1 MLRTSL
7 WCVAILA
14 LLNGCATYPAVNHER
29 MQTLPRQYA
38 EFDAKLAWEVKS
50 LGESTVID
58 GFITN
63 IRYYEMDD
71 VEIWVTSL
79 DVDGKETQRAVD
91 FVHMLK
97 ENESAAFKLKIPK
110 VVSGTKLH
118 FMYKYIGQEGGD
130 SGDSMSWR
138 QSFDSVVP

>member
-1 MLRTSL
+1 MQ
-7 WCVAILA
+7 A
-14 LLNGCATYPAVNHER
+14 LPQHYR
-29 MQTLPRQYA
+29 
-38 EFDAKLAWEVKS
+38 EFDAQLAWEVKS
-50 LGESTVID
+50 LGDSTVID
-58 GFITN
+58 GVIKN

-79 DVDGKETQRAVD
+79 NADGKEAQRAVD

-110 VVSGTKLH
+110 VASGTKLH
-118 FMYKYIGQEGGD
+118 FMYKYIAQEGGD

-138 QSFDSVVP
+138 QTFDSVVP